1 MRPIIDISIK
11 RATRRCGAG
20 AVMAALY
27 LSTIGAAWAADPIGL
42 VKTSAGVVSI
52 ERGGQ
57 KIDAGSGAKLYQSDL
72 VLTGADGVIGMTFID
87 NSRLSLGANSTLALE
102 KFRFNTTTHEG
113 EFISAVKRGTL
124 AAVSGKIA
132 KQTPEAMQVRTP
144 SAILGVRGTKFVVQ
158 VPE

>member
-1 MRPIIDISIK
+1 M
-11 RATRRCGAG
+11 TRILPGSFLRVTFCVG
-20 AVMAALY
+20 VALM
-27 LSTIGAAWAADPIGL
+27 LTGGIQARAADPIGL
-42 VKTSAGVVSI
+42 VKTSAGMASI

-57 KIDAGSGAKLYQSDL
+57 KIDATPGVKLYQSDQL
-72 VLTGADGVIGMTFID
+72 LTGADGAIGMTFID

-102 KFRFNTTTHEG
+102 RFRFNTTTYEG

-144 SAILGVRGTKFVVQ
+144 SAILGVRGTKFVVE